1 MDTHLE
7 EMLREG
13 MKRQTDS
20 VSLPEDLL
28 SRAVGRYHRRKTAA
42 RRLVAGGGAVG
53 VVALAA
59 GLVFGVAL
67 PRAADQPSSSPVASS
82 ATAPVTATSP
92 GVIEA
97 VPVALVLQKTLAA
110 TTAAEGQVLHV
121 EISGVETDG
130 STFTREMWS
139 TSGTEWRYRGIVE
152 VNGHAQSEVAYNS
165 TGLIQEYDA
174 KADTIAERHDEAIK
188 SKVPSADGGYREE
201 VQRLIDS
208 GEAAEDG
215 HVQIDGR
222 DALRV
227 VEKMDDGSKNV
238 FLIDAETYAPMEW
251 QIGEFGEHRVLHFD
265 TYEKLPGSPENL
277 RLLDLQAAYPDAAV
291 TD

>member
-20 VSLPEDLL
+20 VSLPEDMLG
-28 SRAVGRYHRRKTAA
+28 RAVGRYHRRKTAV
-42 RRLVAGGGAVG
+42 RRLLAGGGAVG

-67 PRAADQPSSSPVASS
+67 PGAADQPSSSPVASS
-82 ATAPVTATSP
+82 ATAPVSTTSP

-110 TTAAEGQVLHV
+110 TTPAQGEVLHV

-139 TSGTEWRYRGIVE
+139 TSGTEWKYRCIVE
-152 VNGHAQSEVAYNS
+152 VSGHAQSEVAYNS

-188 SKVPSADGGYREE
+188 SKVPPADGGYREE

-208 GEAAEDG
+208 GKAAEDG

-222 DALRV
+222 DALRI
-227 VEKMDDGSKNV
+227 VEEMGDGSKNV
-238 FLIDAETYAPMEW
+238 FLIDAKTYAPIEW
-251 QIGEFGEHRVLHFD
+251 RIGEFGENRVLRFD
-265 TYEKLPGSPENL
+265 VYEKLPGLAENL
-277 RLLDLQAAYPDAAV
+277 ELLDLKAVHPDATV
-291 TD
+291 